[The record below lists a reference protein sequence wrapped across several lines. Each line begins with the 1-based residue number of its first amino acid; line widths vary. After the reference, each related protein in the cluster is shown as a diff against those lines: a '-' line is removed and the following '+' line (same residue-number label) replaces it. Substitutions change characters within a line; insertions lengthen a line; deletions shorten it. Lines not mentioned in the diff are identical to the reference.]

1 MNVSVSLIIGAVA
14 LGLAGMAG
22 IVLLYLLFAPRQEA
36 NIRNL
41 MSSRAGAGAGLASEI
56 RQRLQDDTTGRQ
68 YELLKRAA
76 RNKVKSK
83 EKITLEERLFRAG
96 MFTEQQKRDYSRLRM
111 LCLVLG
117 VPLGL
122 VIASFLSSTFG
133 PIAYL
138 GGVVLGLCVGLQA
151 PGSILDRQIAARD
164 EDILFFLPLAIEQVA
179 IGVSSSLDIGPCLQR
194 VVAMAD
200 ERDSHNAVTE
210 LLRYAQY
217 YVRTGVSLEDSL
229 NEIGKMSGHTEL
241 KHAFLSLSQVAKHG
255 GEITKQLQE
264 LADAVQAQ
272 REAKIEGKIKK
283 LELEATLPVTMVF
296 AGFMLILLVG
306 FLIQIKGAF

>member
-1 MNVSVSLIIGAVA
+1 MSVSLIIGGVA
-14 LGLAGMAG
+14 LVFAGMAG
-22 IVLLYLLFAPRQEA
+22 VALLYFLFAPRQEA
-36 NIRNL
+36 SLRNL
-41 MSSRAGAGAGLASEI
+41 MSPRSGAGSASEI
-56 RQRLQDDTTGRQ
+56 RQRLQNDTTGRQ
-68 YELLKRAA
+68 YELLKRTA
-76 RNKVKSK
+76 RNKLKGK
-83 EKITLEERLFRAG
+83 EKITLEERFFRAG
-96 MFTEQQKRDYSRLRM
+96 MFTDQQKRDFSKLRV
-111 LCLVLG
+111 LCLIIG
-117 VPLGL
+117 VPLGIVL
-122 VIASFLSSTFG
+122 ASFLTSWFG
-133 PIAYL
+133 PAAYL
-138 GGVVLGLCVGLQA
+138 GGMVLGVLLGLQA
-151 PGSILDRQIAARD
+151 PTSILDRQISARN
-164 EDILFFLPLAIEQVA
+164 EDILFFLPLVIEQIA

-210 LLRYAQY
+210 LVRYAEY

-272 REAKIEGKIKK
+272 REAAIDGKIKK

-296 AGFMLILLVG
+296 AGFMLILLIG
-306 FLIQIKGAF
+306 FFIQIKGAF

>member
-1 MNVSVSLIIGAVA
+1 MSASLIIGGAALVLAAVA
-14 LGLAGMAG
+14 GAA
-22 IVLLYLLFAPRQEA
+22 ILYFLFVPRQETS
-36 NIRNL
+36 IRNL
-41 MSSRAGAGAGLASEI
+41 MSSRPGSGMGAPSEI
-56 RQRLQDDTTGRQ
+56 RQRLQNDTTGRQ
-68 YELLKRAA
+68 YEMLKRAT
-76 RNKVKSK
+76 RNKIKAK
-83 EKITLEERLFRAG
+83 EKVTLEEKFFRAG
-96 MFTEQQKRDYSRLRM
+96 MFTDQQKRDFSRLRV
-111 LCLVLG
+111 LCLIIG

-122 VIASFLSSTFG
+122 VIASFLTAYFG
-133 PIAYL
+133 PGAYL
-138 GGVVLGLCVGLQA
+138 GGMVLGVWVGVQA
-151 PGSILDRQIAARD
+151 PVSVLDRQIAARD
-164 EDILFFLPLAIEQVA
+164 EDILFFLPLVIEQVA

-210 LLRYAQY
+210 LVRYAQY
-217 YVRTGVSLEDSL
+217 YVRTGVSLEDAL

-264 LADAVQAQ
+264 LADAVQSQ

-306 FLIQIKGAF
+306 FFIQIKGAF